1 MSEQFVGEGASAPRM
16 SGVGEGALPSDY
28 RRMLAAVRRGA
39 GSVMARRV
47 GEMLG
52 VDISVRARLEPPRGK
67 LVRLADRGRLRKLSD
82 GRFTARL

>member
-1 MSEQFVGEGASAPRM
+1 M